1 MKHLLIISSILAL
14 LGISCTSTEEGSNGK
29 QAEGRIPVTI
39 VHISKSAMTETID
52 LNATSVFTLK
62 TFIKSNTNGY
72 LQEVNVQL
80 GQNIS
85 KGNKMFVIRS
95 KESQNIGNTVMQLDT
110 SFHFSGLVTIHSPG
124 NGYVTQLTYR
134 PGDYVQDGETLAA
147 ISDVNSLVFMLELP
161 YELKP
166 YLPNNNSLEVLLPDG
181 QKLIG
186 AITSSMPLVDQVS
199 QTQNYI
205 IRVQSPTP
213 IPENLIATVRFIKKT
228 KPVAISVP
236 KDAVLTNEV
245 QSEFWIMKMTDSIT
259 AVKVPIVK
267 GIETAD
273 WIEVVSPILHVEDKI
288 IIKGNYGMPDTAKVV
303 IENVEQP

>member
-1 MKHLLIISSILAL
+1 MKHQIIIYSIIAILSVSC
-14 LGISCTSTEEGSNGK
+14 ISNDEDSKGK
-29 QAEGRIPVTI
+29 QSEGRIPVTI
-39 VHISKSAMTETID
+39 ANISKNGMSETID
-52 LNATSVFTLK
+52 LNATSVFLLK
-62 TFIKSNTNGY
+62 TFVKSNTNGY

-80 GQNIS
+80 GQNII

-95 KESQNIGNTVMQLDT
+95 KESQNIGNIVMQLDT
-110 SFHFSGLVTIHSPG
+110 SFHFSGLVTIPSPG
-124 NGYVTQLTYR
+124 NGYITQLTYR

-166 YLPNNNSLEVLLPDG
+166 YLPNNKSLEVLLPDG

-186 AITSSMPLVDQVS
+186 TIASSMPLVDQVS

-205 IRVQSPTP
+205 IHVNSPTP
-213 IPENLIATVRFIKKT
+213 IPENLIATVKFIKKT

-273 WIEVVSPILHVEDKI
+273 WVEVVSPILHAEDKI
-288 IIKGNYGMPDTAKVV
+288 IVKGNYGMPDTAKVV
-303 IENVEQP
+303 IENGEQP